1 MRGIIV
7 AKACCATGDSRQ
19 ECPIVDTNGEKEQL
33 KIALVGNPNAG
44 KTTLFNKLTGSHQST
59 GNWPGVTVAKKQG
72 FFTYDQKRVHV
83 TDLPGTYSLDYSS
96 TSTDEYIARKYCLEC
111 PDNIFINILDASTI
125 ERGLYLTLQ
134 LRELGVPTIVY
145 LNMID
150 VAKKRG
156 MKINTDLLSQQLN
169 CPVIPLSLKDNSKS
183 ATQLQR
189 QIINTVDSLENF
201 EALPLTYNETV
212 EQALSK
218 LQQELKQTRV
228 EALISLQK
236 NEIAEAQAQIVN
248 VEQQTSEELD
258 FLLAEVRFEKSTEL
272 AKKVVKEQGK
282 VSRTRS
288 DKIDNFVL
296 SNWLGV
302 PIFLAMMYLLFTF
315 SINIGGAFID
325 FFDQSAQALFVD
337 GIGSLLNG
345 WGAPQWLVT
354 LLANGVGAGIQVV
367 ATFIPIIGALFLF
380 LTFLEESGY
389 MARAAFVMDH
399 FMRKL
404 GISGKAFVPLIVGFG
419 CNVPGIMATRT
430 LDNKRERIITVLM
443 SPFMS
448 CGARL
453 AVYAL
458 FAAAFFPVG
467 GQNIVFL
474 LYLIGILFAILTG
487 LILRKTLLKGK
498 AEDFFMELPNY
509 QIPSISSIFKN
520 TWRKL
525 KGFIQGAGKIII
537 IVVALINVANSL
549 GTDFSFGNDNSEKSV
564 LSATARAVTP
574 IFNPMGIEQDNW
586 PATVGIITGLLAKE
600 VVVGTLD
607 ALYSRIDKPT
617 GDAVVD
623 QKKPFNL
630 FASLSDA
637 LITIPTNLV
646 DVADSLL
653 DPLGFSVV
661 DDIDSQA
668 KAAES
673 QAVDIST
680 FGAMHKRFDGKI
692 GAFAYLLF
700 ILLYFPCV
708 AATGAMYR
716 ETGKGWTLLG
726 VSWST
731 GLAYATAVIFYQA
744 ATFSRHPLQS
754 FLWIIFLLLVLAI
767 TLYIFKVVGNKQS
780 FDNKPILSFGDS
792 P

>member
-1 MRGIIV
+1 M
-7 AKACCATGDSRQ
+7 AKQCCAVENKSG
-19 ECPIVDTNGEKEQL
+19 ECHQTNTDCNAL
-33 KIALVGNPNAG
+33 KIALVGNPNSG
-44 KTTLFNKLTGSHQST
+44 KTTLFNRLTGSQQST
-59 GNWPGVTVAKKQG
+59 GNWPGVTVTKKQG
-72 FFTYDQKRVHV
+72 YFKHKNKNIQV
-83 TDLPGTYSLDYSS
+83 TDLPGTYSLDYSD
-96 TSTDEYIARKYCLEC
+96 TSADEYVARQFCLEC
-111 PDNIFINILDASTI
+111 PDNVFVNIIDASTL

-134 LRELGVPTIVY
+134 LRELGIPTIVY
-145 LNMID
+145 LNMMD

-156 MKINTDLLSQQLN
+156 MKIDIDTLSAQLD
-169 CPVIPLSLKDNSKS
+169 CPVIPLSLKGSSHN
-183 ATQLQR
+183 TQTTEQLQN
-189 QIINTVDSLENF
+189 QIIETSKKLLAF
-201 EALPLTYNETV
+201 KALPIIYDDSV
-212 EQALSK
+212 ESALNQII
-218 LQQELKQTRV
+218 QQEACSRT
-228 EALISLQK
+228 EALIALQENTRTTTTLVADIEK
-236 NEIAEAQAQIVN
+236 N
-248 VEQQTSEELD
+248 TGEELD
-258 FLLAEVRFEKSTEL
+258 FLLAEVRFERATEL
-272 AKKVVKEQGK
+272 AKKVVTEQGK
-282 VSRTRS
+282 ISRTRS

-296 SNWLGV
+296 SNWMGV

-325 FFDQSAQALFVD
+325 FFDLSAQAFFVEGLGSVLNNLGAPLWLTTLLAD
-337 GIGSLLNG
+337 GIGG
-345 WGAPQWLVT
+345 
-354 LLANGVGAGIQVV
+354 GIQVV

-380 LTFLEESGY
+380 LTVLEESGY

-474 LYLIGILFAILTG
+474 LYLIGILFAIMTG
-487 LILRKTLLKGK
+487 LILRKTLLKGD

-509 QIPSISSIFKN
+509 QIPSFNSVLKN
-520 TWRKL
+520 TWGKL

-537 IVVALINVANSL
+537 VVVALINVANSV
-549 GTDFSFGNDNSEKSV
+549 GTDMSFGNNNSEKSV
-564 LSATARAVTP
+564 LSATARFITP
-574 IFNPMGIEQDNW
+574 VFKPMGIEEDNW

-607 ALYSRIDKPT
+607 ALYSRIDKPIEPEKT
-617 GDAVVD
+617 SVEKVTEFKLFDRLNNAV
-623 QKKPFNL
+623 Q
-630 FASLSDA
+630 
-637 LITIPTNLV
+637 TIPNNLAG
-646 DVADSLL
+646 VANKLL
-653 DPLGFSVV
+653 DPLGLSLV
-661 DDIDSQA
+661 DNVTDQA
-668 KAAES
+668 TAAKT

-716 ETGKGWTLLG
+716 ETGSGWTLLG

-744 ATFSRHPLQS
+744 ATFTTHPLQS
-754 FLWIIFLLLVLAI
+754 SLWIGILLAILAI
-767 TLYIFKVVGNKQS
+767 TIYIFKVVGNKQHI
-780 FDNKPILSFGDS
+780 DDKPTSILGK
-792 P
+792 

>member
-1 MRGIIV
+1 M
-7 AKACCATGDSRQ
+7 AKACCAAEDEGKQ
-19 ECPIVDTNGEKEQL
+19 CPIADTADAFKV
-33 KIALVGNPNAG
+33 ALVGNPNAG

-59 GNWPGVTVAKKQG
+59 GNWPGVTIAKKQG
-72 FFTYDQKRVHV
+72 FFSHNQKKVHI
-83 TDLPGTYSLDYSS
+83 TDLPGTYSLDYSA

-111 PDNIFINILDASTI
+111 PDNIFINIVDASTI

-134 LRELGVPTIVY
+134 LRELGIPTVVY

-156 MKINTDLLSQQLN
+156 MRINSELLSQQLN
-169 CPVIPLSLKDNSKS
+169 CPVIPLSLKDNSQNAS
-183 ATQLQR
+183 QLQ
-189 QIINTVDSLENF
+189 QQLIQTIESIETSES
-201 EALPLTYNETV
+201 LPLRYHETV
-212 EQALSK
+212 ENALQT
-218 LQQELKQTRV
+218 LQQDYKISRV
-228 EALISLQK
+228 EALISLQE
-236 NEIAEAQAQIVN
+236 NETETAQALVKNI
-248 VEQQTSEELD
+248 EKITGEELD
-258 FLLAEVRFEKSTEL
+258 FLLAEVRFEKATEL
-272 AKKVVKEQGK
+272 AKKVVTEQGK
-282 VSRTRS
+282 ISRTRS
-288 DKIDNFVL
+288 DKIDNLVL

-325 FFDQSAQALFVD
+325 FFDQTAQALFVEGASTLMD
-337 GIGSLLNG
+337 NF
-345 WGAPQWLVT
+345 GAPQWLIT
-354 LLANGVGAGIQVV
+354 LLANGIGGGIQVV

-474 LYLIGILFAILTG
+474 LYLIGILFAIMTG
-487 LILRKTLLKGK
+487 FILRKTLLKGQ

-509 QIPSISSIFKN
+509 QIPSLMSIFKN
-520 TWRKL
+520 TWSKL

-549 GTDFSFGNDNSEKSV
+549 GTDLSFGNDNSEKSV
-564 LSATARAVTP
+564 LSATARVVTP
-574 IFNPMGIEQDNW
+574 IFKPMGIEQDNW
-586 PATVGIITGLLAKE
+586 PATVGIITGILAKE

-607 ALYSRIDKPT
+607 ALYSRIDKPAGEAET
-617 GDAVVD
+617 
-623 QKKPFNL
+623 KPQASFSL
-630 FASLSDA
+630 LTSLSGA
-637 LITIPTNLV
+637 IKTIPTNLAG
-646 DVADSLL
+646 VADSLL

-661 DDIDSQA
+661 DDIADQT
-668 KAAES
+668 KAADS

-716 ETGKGWTLLG
+716 ETGAGWTLLG
-726 VSWST
+726 VGWST

-744 ATFSRHPLQS
+744 ATFMEHPLQS
-754 FLWIIFLLLVLAI
+754 ILWIGILFSILAI
-767 TLYIFKVVGNKQS
+767 TIYIFKVVGNKQS
-780 FDNKPILSFGDS
+780 FDDKPELSFGRS
-792 P
+792 

>member
-1 MRGIIV
+1 M
-7 AKACCATGDSRQ
+7 AKACCATDDSRK
-19 ECPIVDTNGEKEQL
+19 ECPIADANGTNDQL

-44 KTTLFNKLTGSHQST
+44 KTTLFNRLTGSHQST

-72 FFTYDQKRVHV
+72 FFTYDQTKVHV
-83 TDLPGTYSLDYSS
+83 TDLPGTYSLDYSA

-125 ERGLYLTLQ
+125 ERGLYLTFQ

-145 LNMID
+145 FNMID
-150 VAKKRG
+150 VAKNRG

-169 CPVIPLSLKDNSKS
+169 CPVIPLSLKDNSQS
-183 ATQLQR
+183 ASQLQR
-189 QIINTVDSLENF
+189 QIIQTVDSFENF
-201 EALPLTYNETV
+201 EALPLRYHETL
-212 EQALSK
+212 EQALK
-218 LQQELKQTRV
+218 QLQQDNKLTRV

-236 NEIAEAQAQIVN
+236 NETAEAQAQVTK
-248 VEQQTSEELD
+248 VEQQTGEDLD
-258 FLLAEVRFEKSTEL
+258 FLLAEVRFEKATEL
-272 AKKVVKEQGK
+272 AKKVVTEQGK

-288 DKIDNFVL
+288 DKIDNLVL

-337 GIGSLLNG
+337 GLGSLLSG
-345 WGAPQWLVT
+345 WGAPQWLMT
-354 LLANGVGAGIQVV
+354 LLANGVGGGIQVV

-474 LYLIGILFAILTG
+474 LYLIGILFAIMTG

-509 QIPSISSIFKN
+509 QIPSVSSIFKN

-564 LSATARAVTP
+564 LSATARTVTP
-574 IFNPMGIEQDNW
+574 IFKPMGIEQDNW

-607 ALYSRIDKPT
+607 ALYSRIDKPIN
-617 GDAVVD
+617 AEQNQLSEEVA
-623 QKKPFNL
+623 PFNL
-630 FASLSDA
+630 FERLTNA
-637 LITIPTNLV
+637 LQTIPNNLV
-646 DVADSLL
+646 GVADNLL
-653 DPLGFSVV
+653 DPLGFSIV
-661 DDIDSQA
+661 DDIESQS

-673 QAVDIST
+673 QAIDIST

-716 ETGKGWTLLG
+716 ETGTGWTLLG

-754 FLWIIFLLLVLAI
+754 VLWISILFAILAI
-767 TLYIFKVVGNKQS
+767 TIYIFKIIGNKQS
-780 FDNKPILSFGDS
+780 FDDKPNLSFGDVR
-792 P
+792 

>member
-1 MRGIIV
+1 M
-7 AKACCATGDSRQ
+7 AKSCCAVENKSG
-19 ECPIVDTNGEKEQL
+19 ECHQTDNTCHEL

-72 FFTYDQKRVHV
+72 YFKHSGKTIHV
-83 TDLPGTYSLDYSS
+83 TDLPGTYSLDYSD
-96 TSTDEYIARKYCLEC
+96 TSADEFIARKYCLEC
-111 PDNIFINILDASTI
+111 PDNVFINILDASTL

-134 LRELGVPTIVY
+134 LLELGIPTIVY
-145 LNMID
+145 LNMMDI
-150 VAKKRG
+150 AKKRG
-156 MKINTDLLSQQLN
+156 MTVDVADLSDQLA
-169 CPVIPLSLKDNSKS
+169 CPVIPLSLKNGEYNS
-183 ATQLQR
+183 AQLQN
-189 QIINTVDSLENF
+189 QIVKESAQLDAF
-201 EALPLTYNETV
+201 EALTITYNEHIETALQSIQK
-212 EQALSK
+212 EKKCNRSQALI
-218 LQQELKQTRV
+218 T
-228 EALISLQK
+228 LQK
-236 NEIAEAQAQIVN
+236 NDSDLTQLLISDIEKN
-248 VEQQTSEELD
+248 TGEELD
-258 FLLAEVRFEKSTEL
+258 FLLAEMRFEKATEL
-272 AKKVVKEQGK
+272 AKSIVSEQGK

-325 FFDQSAQALFVD
+325 FFDLSAQAFFVD
-337 GIGSLLNG
+337 GLSAVLDKI
-345 WGAPQWLVT
+345 GAPLWLT
-354 LLANGVGAGIQVV
+354 TILANGIGGGIQVV

-380 LTFLEESGY
+380 LTVLEESGY

-458 FAAAFFPVG
+458 FAAAFFPIG

-474 LYLIGILFAILTG
+474 LYLIGILFAIMTG
-487 LILRKTLLKGK
+487 LILRKTLLKGE

-509 QIPSISSIFKN
+509 QIPSVSSVLKN
-520 TWRKL
+520 TWGKL
-525 KGFIQGAGKIII
+525 KGFILGAGKIII
-537 IVVALINVANSL
+537 VVVALINVANSL

-564 LSATARAVTP
+564 LSAAARTVTP
-574 IFNPMGIEQDNW
+574 IFKPMGIEEDNW

-607 ALYSRIDKPT
+607 ALYSRIDQPAT
-617 GDAVVD
+617 DGNDEVESY
-623 QKKPFNL
+623 
-630 FASLSDA
+630 SLSISLKEA
-637 LITIPTNLV
+637 LQTIPENLLA
-646 DVADSLL
+646 VADNLL
-653 DPLGFSVV
+653 DPLGLSIVAEIS
-661 DDIDSQA
+661 DEQ
-668 KAAES
+668 KAAEA
-673 QAVDIST
+673 QAVNVST

-731 GLAYATAVIFYQA
+731 GLAYASAVIFYQA
-744 ATFSRHPLQS
+744 ATFIEHPLQS
-754 FLWIIFLLLVLAI
+754 SLWIGILLAILAI
-767 TLYIFKVVGNKQS
+767 TIYTFKIVGNKPS
-780 FDNKPILSFGDS
+780 FDDKPQLSFGDAK
-792 P
+792 

>member
-1 MRGIIV
+1 MDLGLSPM
-7 AKACCATGDSRQ
+7 AKSCCENPSDDKQ
-19 ECPIVDTNGEKEQL
+19 CPIVCSASAEL

-44 KTTLFNKLTGSHQST
+44 KTTFFNKLTGSHQST

-72 FFTYDQKRVHV
+72 YFTHNNNTVYV
-83 TDLPGTYSLDYSS
+83 TDLPGTYSLDYTA

-111 PDNIFINILDASTI
+111 PDNIFINILDSSTI

-156 MKINTDLLSQQLN
+156 MKLDIERLSELLQ
-169 CPVIPLSLKDNSKS
+169 CPVIPLSLKTDRQSTS
-183 ATQLQR
+183 QLQDKMI
-189 QIINTVDSLENF
+189 QAINQLGDSK
-201 EALPLTYNETV
+201 ALPFVYNESV
-212 EQALSK
+212 EQALTTI
-218 LQQELKQTRV
+218 QAQEHCNRI
-228 EALISLQK
+228 EALIRLQK
-236 NEIAEAQAQIVN
+236 NKTSSTQALLQNI
-248 VEQQTSEELD
+248 EEKTGDELD
-258 FLLAEVRFEKSTEL
+258 FLLAEVRFEKAIEL
-272 AKKVVKEQGK
+272 AQSVVSEQGK
-282 VSRTRS
+282 VSRTHS
-288 DKIDNFVL
+288 DKIDNIVL
-296 SNWLGV
+296 SNWLGA
-302 PIFLAMMYLLFTF
+302 PIFLLMMYLLFTF

-325 FFDQSAQALFVD
+325 FFDLSVKALFVD
-337 GIGSLLNG
+337 GLGSVLNN
-345 WGAPQWLVT
+345 WGAPQWLITV
-354 LLANGVGAGIQVV
+354 LANGIGGGIQVV

-380 LTFLEESGY
+380 LTVLEESGY

-430 LDNKRERIITVLM
+430 LDDKRERIITVLM

-474 LYLIGILFAILTG
+474 LYLIGIFFAILTG
-487 LILRKTLLKGK
+487 LILRKTLLKGR

-509 QIPSISSIFKN
+509 QIPSLNSVLRN
-520 TWRKL
+520 TWGKL
-525 KGFIQGAGKIII
+525 KGFILGAGKIII

-549 GTDFSFGNDNSEKSV
+549 GTDMTFGNDNSEKSV
-564 LSATARAVTP
+564 LSATARVVTP
-574 IFNPMGIEQDNW
+574 IFKPMGIEQDNW
-586 PATVGIITGLLAKE
+586 PATVGIITGVLAKE

-607 ALYSRIDKPT
+607 ALYSTIDQPIKELIIQEPIEFSLLDSLAT
-617 GDAVVD
+617 AV
-623 QKKPFNL
+623 K
-630 FASLSDA
+630 
-637 LITIPTNLV
+637 TIPNNLV
-646 DVADSLL
+646 GVANSLL
-653 DPLGFSVV
+653 DPLG
-661 DDIDSQA
+661 ITAIGTTNSQESAA
-668 KAAES
+668 KA
-673 QAVDIST
+673 QAVDVST
-680 FGAMHKRFDGKI
+680 FGAMHKRFDGKV

-716 ETGKGWTLLG
+716 ETGAGWTFLG

-744 ATFSRHPLQS
+744 ATFAEHPLQS
-754 FLWIIFLLLVLAI
+754 LLWICGLLVILALTI
-767 TLYIFKVVGNKQS
+767 YSFKVIGNKYS
-780 FDNKPILSFGDS
+780 LDDKPQLNFGR
-792 P
+792 

>member
-1 MRGIIV
+1 M
-7 AKACCATGDSRQ
+7 AKACCTAGDDSKQ
-19 ECPIVDTNGEKEQL
+19 CPISDGSSNEL
-33 KIALVGNPNAG
+33 KVALVGNPNAG

-72 FFTYDQKRVHV
+72 FFKYEQKTVHV
-83 TDLPGTYSLDYSS
+83 TDLPGTYSLDYSA

-125 ERGLYLTLQ
+125 ERGLYLSLQ
-134 LRELGVPTIVY
+134 LRELGMPTIVY

-156 MKINTDLLSQQLN
+156 MKINAEQLSQHLN
-169 CPVIPLSLKDNSKS
+169 CPVISISLKDDGKN
-183 ATQLQR
+183 AAQLQR
-189 QIINTVDSLENF
+189 QLVEKTTNF
-201 EALPLTYNETV
+201 GEFKALPLQYHESV
-212 EQALSK
+212 ENALLA
-218 LQQELKQTRV
+218 LQKENNCNRV
-228 EALISLQK
+228 QALISLQK
-236 NEIAEAQAQIVN
+236 NETATTQALLTKI
-248 VEQQTSEELD
+248 EQETEEELD
-258 FLLAEVRFEKSTEL
+258 FLLAEVRFEKATEL
-272 AKKVVKEQGK
+272 AKKVVTEQGK

-325 FFDQSAQALFVD
+325 FFDLLAQALFVD
-337 GIGSLLNG
+337 GLGSLMNALE
-345 WGAPQWLVT
+345 APQWLIT
-354 LLANGVGAGIQVV
+354 LLANGVGGGIQVV

-380 LTFLEESGY
+380 LTVLEESGY

-474 LYLIGILFAILTG
+474 LYLIGILFAIMTG

-509 QIPSISSIFKN
+509 QVPSFKSVFRN
-520 TWRKL
+520 TWSKL
-525 KGFIQGAGKIII
+525 KGFILGAGKIII

-549 GTDFSFGNDNSEKSV
+549 GTDMTFGNDNSEKSV
-564 LSATARAVTP
+564 LSAAAKTVTP
-574 IFNPMGIEQDNW
+574 IFTPMGIEQDNW

-607 ALYSRIDKPT
+607 ALYSKIDKPA
-617 GDAVVD
+617 DALTSAPEA
-623 QKKPFNL
+623 PF
-630 FASLSDA
+630 SLSVSLVNA
-637 LITIPTNLV
+637 LKTIPANLAG
-646 DVADSLL
+646 VADKLL
-653 DPLGFSVV
+653 DPLGFSIV
-661 DDIDSQA
+661 DDVFSEE
-668 KAAES
+668 KAAEV
-673 QAVDIST
+673 QAVDVST

-708 AATGAMYR
+708 AATGAMFR
-716 ETGKGWTLLG
+716 ETGAAWTLLG
-726 VSWST
+726 VGWST

-744 ATFSRHPLQS
+744 ATFTRHPMQS
-754 FLWIIFLLLVLAI
+754 SLWISILLLILAATI
-767 TLYIFKVVGNKQS
+767 YIFKIVGNKQS
-780 FDNKPILSFGDS
+780 FEDKPQLSLGR
-792 P
+792 

>member
-1 MRGIIV
+1 M
-7 AKACCATGDSRQ
+7 AKTCCAVNQSGECHQADSSCN
-19 ECPIVDTNGEKEQL
+19 EL
-33 KIALVGNPNAG
+33 KIAVVGNPNAG

-72 FFTYDQKRVHV
+72 YFKHNGKTVHV
-83 TDLPGTYSLDYSS
+83 TDLPGTYSLDYSD

-111 PDNIFINILDASTI
+111 PDNVFVNILDASTI

-134 LRELGVPTIVY
+134 LRELGVPIIVY
-145 LNMID
+145 LNMMDI
-150 VAKKRG
+150 AKKRG
-156 MKINTDLLSQQLN
+156 MTIDVEALSQQLN
-169 CPVIPLSLKDNSKS
+169 CPVIPISLKKNEKSAAQLQNQVVKKSARLSGLDALSLNYDENIEN
-183 ATQLQR
+183 ALV
-189 QIINTVDSLENF
+189 TVQKENNCSR
-201 EALPLTYNETV
+201 A
-212 EQALSK
+212 QALI
-218 LQQELKQTRV
+218 
-228 EALISLQK
+228 ALQK
-236 NEIAEAQAQIVN
+236 NETETTHRLIAEIEKN
-248 VEQQTSEELD
+248 TGEELD
-258 FLLAEVRFEKSTEL
+258 FLLAEVRFEKATEL
-272 AKKVVKEQGK
+272 AKNIVTEQGK

-296 SNWLGV
+296 SNWFGV

-325 FFDQSAQALFVD
+325 FFDLGAQALFVD
-337 GIGSLLNG
+337 GLGALMNS
-345 WGAPQWLVT
+345 WGAPLWLTT
-354 LLANGVGAGIQVV
+354 LLASGIGGGIQVV

-380 LTFLEESGY
+380 LTVLEESGY

-474 LYLIGILFAILTG
+474 LYLIGILFAIMTG
-487 LILRKTLLKGK
+487 LILRKTLLKGE

-509 QIPSISSIFKN
+509 QIPNFIGVLKN
-520 TWRKL
+520 TWGKL
-525 KGFIQGAGKIII
+525 KGFILGAGKIII
-537 IVVALINVANSL
+537 IVVALINIANSV
-549 GTDFSFGNDNSEKSV
+549 GTDMTFGNDNSEKSV
-564 LSATARAVTP
+564 LSATAKVVTP
-574 IFNPMGIEQDNW
+574 IFKPMGIEQNNW
-586 PATVGIITGLLAKE
+586 QATVGIITGLLAKE

-607 ALYSRIDKPT
+607 ALYSRVDKTTETVEEEAPFSLSSSL
-617 GDAVVD
+617 GDAV
-623 QKKPFNL
+623 K
-630 FASLSDA
+630 
-637 LITIPTNLV
+637 TIPNNLLG
-646 DVADSLL
+646 VADNLL
-653 DPLGFSVV
+653 DPLGLSIV
-661 DDIDSQA
+661 DDIADSK
-668 KAAES
+668 KAAEI

-731 GLAYATAVIFYQA
+731 GLAYATAVIFYQT
-744 ATFSRHPLQS
+744 ATFAKHPMQS
-754 FLWIIFLLLVLAI
+754 SLWVGILLAILAI
-767 TLYIFKVVGNKQS
+767 TIYIFKIVGNKQS
-780 FDNKPILSFGDS
+780 FDDKPEVSFGGAR
-792 P
+792 